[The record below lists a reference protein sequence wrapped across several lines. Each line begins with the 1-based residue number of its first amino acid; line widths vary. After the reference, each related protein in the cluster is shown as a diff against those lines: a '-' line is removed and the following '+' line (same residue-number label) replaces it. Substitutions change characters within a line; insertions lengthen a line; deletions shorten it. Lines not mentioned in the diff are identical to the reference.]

1 MNLSDVSTNVL
12 GIGDLFEKPLVANR
26 HDLERIENEISKA
39 GVSDSRGGSRDH
51 RAPNDDAVLNEALAD
66 LMGDVN
72 EFAVPMSKN
81 SGRYSKPTATR
92 GRSKVT
98 VASTSSVTSVSDRGD
113 RRKSDKNDRRKSRTS
128 RGHRDSDSESSVSS
142 SASSRSSRSSRSSA
156 SSSSSKSSRST
167 SDSRSSR
174 SESSDRDRRRDKGRD
189 RQGKSGSRDRSPVK
203 IGKDSKWNR
212 THYREAPS
220 ARPNLSKDEYKR
232 ENETV
237 DNILGLGYSSNNI
250 NTMLIP
256 VKREKWRIQTL
267 ANIKTLRE
275 SLEDDIDVAMMKLI
289 PEVDYESDDK
299 AIENVYEMLQY
310 IDRRQSNYAITSS
323 VVDMSCQAVGEF
335 FDGTRSVFG
344 VKPHLKG
351 LNETVMARLKKMEF
365 QATELT
371 ENIMQENGIIGWK
384 RIMMESLVAVYTH
397 HKSNVLRESTGTSQR
412 NVSKQAKDSLQ
423 VLNDL

>member
-12 GIGDLFEKPLVANR
+12 GIGDLFEKPLVANK
-26 HDLERIENEISKA
+26 HDLERIENEISKT
-39 GVSDSRGGSRDH
+39 GISDSHGHSRHNQMSNDDAMFDKVLEGLMDDNDKFAVPTSRGGGKH
-51 RAPNDDAVLNEALAD
+51 HK
-66 LMGDVN
+66 
-72 EFAVPMSKN
+72 SK
-81 SGRYSKPTATR
+81 ATI
-92 GRSKVT
+92 
-98 VASTSSVTSVSDRGD
+98 ASTSSVASVSDRSD
-113 RRKSDKNDRRKSRTS
+113 RRKSGKEKKSGRPDSKSKRR
-128 RGHRDSDSESSVSS
+128 GRDSDSDSASSVSS
-142 SASSRSSRSSRSSA
+142 SRSSGSSHSGSSRSSRSSE
-156 SSSSSKSSRST
+156 SSRSSGSSRSSST
-167 SDSRSSR
+167 RDSRSEGR
-174 SESSDRDRRRDKGRD
+174 DRDRHRSSRDKSKNRD
-189 RQGKSGSRDRSPVK
+189 NSPVK
-203 IGKDSKWNR
+203 IGRDSKWNR

-220 ARPNLSKDEYKR
+220 YRPNISKDEYKR

-237 DNILGLGYSSNNI
+237 DNILGVDYSGTNI
-250 NTMLIP
+250 NSMLIP

-275 SLEDDIDVAMMKLI
+275 SLEDDIDIAMMKLI

-323 VVDMSCQAVGEF
+323 VVDMSCQAIGEF
-335 FDGTRSVFG
+335 FDGSRSVFG

-384 RIMMESLVAVYTH
+384 RILMESAVAIYTH

-412 NVSKQAKDSLQ
+412 NVTKQAKDSLQ
-423 VLNDL
+423 VLDDL